1 LIEDIVSSEIVIKAK
16 DPKNLKKLL
25 ELEIKRKKYKRSD
38 SKIYIDKN
46 NFLKIEIQANDL
58 IAYKATVNN
67 YINLLELISKVYEV
81 KLWVKIKIILWLVH
95 IDNN

>member
-1 LIEDIVSSEIVIKAK
+1 MIKEIISSEIVIKTK

-38 SKIYIDKN
+38 SKIYINKN
-46 NFLKIEIQANDL
+46 NLKIEIYANDL

-67 YINLLELISKVYEV
+67 YINLLELISKTYEV
-81 KLWVKIKIILWLVH
+81 EL
-95 IDNN
+95 

>member
-1 LIEDIVSSEIVIKAK
+1 LIKEIISSEIVIKTK

-38 SKIYIDKN
+38 SKIYINKN
-46 NFLKIEIQANDL
+46 NLKIEIYANDL

-67 YINLLELISKVYEV
+67 YINLLELISKTYEV
-81 KLWVKIKIILWLVH
+81 EL
-95 IDNN
+95 